1 MSRRQARPISVVATA
16 STGVAKAKFDID
28 TEDTITLTCQWQN
41 LEDGS
46 LATGA
51 RQLRC
56 HPSLRAMAA
65 VCSVSFGSCFS
76 WIVALLC
83 SVLCWLLAAT
93 SRLWHLSRRLILA
106 VDCLM
111 RTRLAVDC
119 LLTQCCCRPPGVYT
133 SSWIAPKS
141 DVHSQQR
148 FFYMGQ
154 GGEVN
159 VDQAHRGYNVA
170 VDGSGFATVNPLF
183 MKYEPT
189 SGKFSGQLGYGYR
202 SFEAFIGETL
212 SDIQQLDHKLLA

>member
-51 RQLRC
+51 RRRVALALFSQRC
-56 HPSLRAMAA
+56 C
-65 VCSVSFGSCFS
+65 VFGLFWLLLCFS
-76 WIVALLC
+76 WTVALLRLA
-83 SVLCWLLAAT
+83 LCWGLQAGPGISAAVWFWLLAV
-93 SRLWHLSRRLILA
+93 SRVL
-106 VDCLM
+106 
-111 RTRLAVDC
+111 LAVDC

-154 GGEVN
+154 SGEVN